1 MTNTFFVTGGT
12 GFIGANVVRALVQR
26 KQKVSIITRKRE
38 SHWRLADIA
47 SQLDSYT
54 CDILDPKLEKIITK
68 IKPEYILHFAAYGVL
83 FDENDLERM
92 LDINLKGTINLI
104 NAVKKNP
111 FKLFINTS
119 SAVEYGIKSTFMKE
133 SDVLE
138 PINDYGVTKA
148 AATLYCQKEAI
159 RNNLPIV
166 NLRLFAPFGYYE
178 DRKRLVPS
186 TILSAIENK
195 PILVSSPTYV
205 RDFIFIEDVIDA
217 YMRALHC
224 ITKPGDIFNVG
235 SGKQNSVKDMVETV
249 LQITKSRSQVMWGAV
264 KKQARIIESKRLEA
278 DLSKSKRFLRWEP
291 KTSTEKGLEKTIEW
305 FRQHKNLYVSQPL

>member
-1 MTNTFFVTGGT
+1 MKGTFFVTGAT
-12 GFIGANVVRALVQR
+12 GFIGANVVRALLQH
-26 KQKVSIITRKRE
+26 KQKVSIIVRKRE
-38 SHWRLADIA
+38 PYWRLADIA
-47 SQLDSYT
+47 SQLDSYI
-54 CDILDPKLEKIITK
+54 CDILDPKLGKIIDK
-68 IKPEYILHFAAYGVL
+68 IRPEYILHFAAYGVL

-92 LDINLKGTINLI
+92 IDTNIRGTVNLL
-104 NAVKKNP
+104 NAAKKNK
-111 FKLFINTS
+111 FKRFINTS
-119 SAVEYGIKSTFMKE
+119 SAVEYGIKKTFMKE

-138 PINDYGVTKA
+138 PINDYSVTKA

-205 RDFIFIEDVIDA
+205 RDFIFIEDVIGA

-224 ITKPGDIFNVG
+224 EAKPGDIFNVG
-235 SGKQNSVKDMVETV
+235 SGKQHSVKDVVERV

-264 KKQARIIESKRLEA
+264 KKQARIIESERLEA
-278 DLSKSKRFLRWEP
+278 DLSKSQKILGWQP
-291 KTSTEKGLEKTIEW
+291 KDTFESGIEKTIQW
-305 FRQHKNLYVSQPL
+305 FQINKNLYD